1 MVATLRRKQANNPPF
16 ILIRE
21 TQLAVKFFLVTT
33 AYVVTGWLG
42 LQIPFAGA
50 HITLVWLPT
59 GVAVAALFRWGS
71 PIWPA
76 VLVGAFLVN
85 LVIGSDWTLATGIA
99 IGNTLSPFLTVRWL
113 KQANFHPSFDRREDI
128 TLFIGAASVGMLL
141 SAAGGCASLYL
152 ADLLT
157 PSALGPAALA
167 WWMGDFVGVL
177 LAAPLLLNL
186 NHKNISRLGEHPIEG
201 ILWLLGSVLV
211 IWFSFDHR
219 LGSALPLSSLALPL
233 FVWAAL
239 RFGITGAAL
248 AGLVFSVVAAW
259 RTASGHGEFVNA
271 DPSTTSIFLWSY
283 MATTVLTGLLIT
295 ALQAERRRVEDSLR
309 ERESELRTI
318 IDTEPECVSVLSQD
332 CKVLK
337 MNHAGLVL
345 VGADAADQVLGTDI
359 CELILD
365 QHREPHCA
373 LIKRVFEGETGS
385 LEFQIQGLKGKRRWL
400 DAHYAPMRDAQG
412 AVTAALSVTRDIS
425 ERKHSEMQLRVAAI
439 AFESQEG
446 MVITDAN
453 SVIVKVNRAFSQS
466 TGYSAEEV
474 VGKTPRLFQ
483 SGRHKPE
490 FYAAMWE
497 SIHRTGGWQGEIWD
511 RRKNGEVYPKW
522 LTISAVKDEAG
533 SVTHYVGAQY
543 DITERK
549 KAEEIIRELAF
560 FDQLTGLPNRTLLLD
575 RLRQAL
581 AASARDRSY
590 GALLF
595 IDLDKFK
602 VLNDTLGHDMGDLLL
617 RLVGERLSHCIREGD
632 TGARVGGDEFVVM
645 LTSLGSDADDA
656 RVSAVAVSEKVLT
669 ALNLPYQLGDVTHC
683 CSASV
688 GVTLFQGQQASIDD
702 LLKQADL
709 AMYHSKAS
717 GRNAVRFFNPSMK
730 KNMTTPDCVS
740 HPI

>member
-1 MVATLRRKQANNPPF
+1 M
-16 ILIRE
+16 LIRE
-21 TQLAVKFFLVTT
+21 TQFVLKLMLVAA
-33 AYVVTGWLG
+33 AYVATGWLG
-42 LQIPFAGA
+42 LIIPYAGS
-50 HITLVWLPT
+50 HITLVWLPA
-59 GVAVAALFRWGS
+59 GIAVAALFRWS
-71 PIWPA
+71 SAIWPA
-76 VLVGAFLVN
+76 VFVSAFLVN
-85 LVIGSDWTLATGIA
+85 LIIGSAWPLAAGIA
-99 IGNTLSPFLTVRWL
+99 IGNTLGPILTVRWL
-113 KQANFHPSFDRREDI
+113 KQAHFHPSFDRQQDI
-128 TLFIGAASVGMLL
+128 ALFIAAASVGMLL
-141 SAAGGCASLYL
+141 SAAGGCANLYL
-152 ADLLT
+152 ADLVTL
-157 PSALGPAALA
+157 PAVGSAALA
-167 WWMGDFVGVL
+167 WWMGDTVGVL
-177 LAAPLLLNL
+177 LAAPLLLSL
-186 NHKNISRLGEHPIEG
+186 NRKNIALLGATPIEG
-201 ILWLLGSVLV
+201 LLWLLGSALV
-211 IWFSFDHR
+211 IWFSFEHE
-219 LGSALPLSSLALPL
+219 LGGAMPLAYITLPL

-271 DPSTTSIFLWSY
+271 NPGTTSILLWSY
-283 MATTVLTGLLIT
+283 MATTVLTGLLVT

-309 ERESELRTI
+309 ERELELRTI
-318 IDTEPECVSVLSQD
+318 IDTEPECVSVLAPD
-332 CKVLK
+332 GKLLK
-337 MNHAGLVL
+337 MNRAGLVL
-345 VGADAADQVLGTDI
+345 IGADSADQVLGTDI

-365 QHREPHCA
+365 QDRQSHCA
-373 LIKRVFEGETGS
+373 LIKRVFQGETGS
-385 LEFQIQGLKGKRRWL
+385 LEFQIHSLKGKRRWL

-425 ERKHSEMQLRVAAI
+425 ERKRSELQLRVAAT

-453 SVIVKVNRAFSQS
+453 SVIVKVNRAFTEN

-522 LTISAVKDEAG
+522 LTISAVKDNAG

-575 RLRQAL
+575 RLRHAL

-602 VLNDTLGHDMGDLLL
+602 TLNDTLGHDMGDLLL

-645 LTSLGSDADDA
+645 LTSLGSNADDA
-656 RVSAVAVSEKVLT
+656 RASAVAVSEKVLT
-669 ALNLPYQLGDVTHC
+669 ALNQPYQLGDVTHY

-688 GVTLFQGQQASIDD
+688 GVTLFQGQHASIDD

-730 KNMTTPDCVS
+730 TNTTTPGDES
-740 HPI
+740 HPV